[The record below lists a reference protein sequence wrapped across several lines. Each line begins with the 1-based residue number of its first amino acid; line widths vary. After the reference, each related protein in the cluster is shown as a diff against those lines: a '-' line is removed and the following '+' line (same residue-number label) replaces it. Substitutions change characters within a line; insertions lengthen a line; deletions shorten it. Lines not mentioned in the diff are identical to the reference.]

1 MSEMIKKVAKAICR
15 EHIINVRY
23 FDNKSE
29 EYLQKAVEDNYCDFL
44 KIAMIAIEAMREP
57 TDSQRNEY
65 YKIKIE
71 AGNLPINSCFMDAE
85 WERMIDAVLK

>member
-57 TDSQRNEY
+57 TDEM
-65 YKIKIE
+65 IE
-71 AGNLPINSCFMDAE
+71 AVKHDYGAKGIYQD
-85 WERMIDAVLK
+85 MIDAALK

>member
-1 MSEMIKKVAKAICR
+1 MSEMIEKVAKAICR

-44 KIAMIAIEAMREP
+44 KIAMIAIEAMKFRSE
-57 TDSQRNEY
+57 TTLKRNQHVR
-65 YKIKIE
+65 K
-71 AGNLPINSCFMDAE
+71 S
-85 WERMIDAVLK
+85 